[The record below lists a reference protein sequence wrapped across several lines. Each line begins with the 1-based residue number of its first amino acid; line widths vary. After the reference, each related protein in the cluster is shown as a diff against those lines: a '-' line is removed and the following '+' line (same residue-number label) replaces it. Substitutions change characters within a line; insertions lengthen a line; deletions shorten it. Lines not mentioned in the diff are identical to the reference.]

1 MSGEDK
7 SLLERVEFPTI
18 PKDAAKKIAH
28 LQEEFLRAEVE
39 QRTFFLYFDFCFV
52 TFWRWDWMR

>member
-1 MSGEDK
+1 MSNGAEDQ

-28 LQEEFLRAEVE
+28 LQEEFIRAEVE
-39 QRTFFLYFDFCFV
+39 QCKSFFFYSDL
-52 TFWRWDWMR
+52 